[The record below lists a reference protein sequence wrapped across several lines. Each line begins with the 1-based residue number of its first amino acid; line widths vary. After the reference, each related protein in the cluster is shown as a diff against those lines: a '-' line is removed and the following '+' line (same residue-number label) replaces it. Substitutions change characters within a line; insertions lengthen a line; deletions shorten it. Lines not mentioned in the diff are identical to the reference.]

1 MFAVLQYR
9 HDLLRQR
16 NYQWGQSE
24 LTDDVDPHWRMSKK
38 IECKLQILMTFSIMQ
53 ILMTFSIIRD
63 DDNQVNN
70 KMSGNDDDDDDNNDC
85 CNL

>member
-1 MFAVLQYR
+1 LFAVLLYQ

-38 IECKLQILMTFSIMQ
+38 IECKLQILTTFSN
-53 ILMTFSIIRD
+53 IRD